1 MVFYQIASA
10 RKEQLLELKQFV
22 KIKTNGKG
30 KEKTKDKL
38 TTLFQLHPLKQS
50 KVDDYLLDRKLGNG
64 LTNFRPRS
72 TPEKYDLLSQGFQAE
87 VEKQQLLGLSFSL
100 QAGLEQ

>member
-1 MVFYQIASA
+1 M
-10 RKEQLLELKQFV
+10 

-38 TTLFQLHPLKQS
+38 STPFLLQPLKRS

-64 LTNFRPRS
+64 LKNFRPRS
-72 TPEKYDLLSQGFQAE
+72 TPKKYDLLSQGFQAE

-100 QAGLEQ
+100 QAELEQ